1 MPPRAH
7 ALADRIE
14 QGAAALA
21 AFAGTL
27 SEQQWRLKVQPDG
40 RTVGVIVHHVASMY
54 PIEVELAQVLA
65 GGSPVE
71 GVTWQAVADINASH
85 ARDHAGV
92 DKVSTLELLKKNS
105 SAAAAAVRTLTDEQL
120 DRAAP
125 ISLNSNAPLTC
136 QFFIEGHALGHSFHH
151 LAKIKAVV
159 EAAP

>member
-14 QGAAALA
+14 QGAGALA
-21 AFAGTL
+21 AFAGAL
-27 SEQQWRLKVQPDG
+27 SEQQWRMTVQPDG

-54 PIEVELAQVLA
+54 PIEVELAQALA
-65 GGSPVE
+65 GGSPIE

-85 ARDHAGV
+85 ARDHAAV
-92 DKVSTLELLKKNS
+92 DQASTLELLRRNS
-105 SAAAAAVRTLTDEQL
+105 ASAAAAVRQLTDEQL

-125 ISLNSNAPLTC
+125 VSLNANAPLTC

-151 LAKIKAVV
+151 LAKLKAAV
-159 EAAP
+159 ESAG